1 VTFDAPNSRDR
12 RAAITSPKH
21 QANATNTTDAVD
33 YDRLMQ
39 ANVSRVF
46 SERDAAKRLNAIRE
60 LYAEDATLY
69 EPQSSARGHVAICD
83 AVSAL
88 LASLPANFAFIPA
101 APAVGHHG
109 VGRINWRSG
118 PPGAP
123 PAVTGTDV
131 ARCQGGHIQSLHVFL
146 DPGKV

>member
-1 VTFDAPNSRDR
+1 MPGIEIEHLTNVPAHR
-12 RAAITSPKH
+12 RQTEY
-21 QANATNTTDAVD
+21 V
-33 YDRLMQ
+33 
-39 ANVSRVF
+39 
-46 SERDAAKRLNAIRE
+46 ERKGL
-60 LYAEDATLY
+60 
-69 EPQSSARGHVAICD
+69 GHPDSICD

-88 LASLPANFAFIPA
+88 LASLPANFTFIPA

-109 VGRINWRSG
+109 VGRLNWRSG

-131 ARCQGGHIQSLHVFL
+131 ARFEGGHIQSLHVFL